1 MNRSCQARWAP
12 LVCMLLS
19 LLSCRPDAIT
29 PDLGPAVPDAWVEL
43 VKAYDEGRE
52 YVGTTVV
59 GSFAKVFFI
68 GASVVV
74 PKSDFVIEDCS
85 GGVEPR
91 TVSYDAATGMWL
103 LDGVSSGVSRSN
115 GRVEESL
122 PVYACF
128 NEKELVLYAANGD
141 VLRFDNIYYQEPSPD
156 PGPGPEPPKP
166 GIPYEIPRI
175 YITTQG
181 QAPVQDK
188 ENYVPGTIRV
198 VDPSCTFAD
207 SADFEAPMKIRGRG
221 NSTWGMPKK
230 PYKIKLEEK
239 HKILGVPKDK
249 EWCLLA
255 NYDDKSLLRNIVAME
270 ISRRLGFSWTPR
282 MVSVEMW
289 FNGAYQG
296 VYTFSEHKKVS
307 KNRVNIDV
315 ATPGDNTGEGLTGGY
330 YLEFENESINEPC
343 WFKTDR
349 YGVTLMYHEPEEPTA
364 EQQAWLR
371 DYVNAFETTLWSLGH
386 TDRGP
391 VNYADYIDVRSFINY
406 YILEELAKD
415 PDANFRK
422 STFITKE
429 RGKKLELYH
438 VWDFDITFGNCN
450 YWGNG
455 LIPGDF
461 LLKNLVW
468 YERLF
473 NKDPEWRKA
482 VKARWNEM
490 YDTLASIPE
499 YIDAQVKLLDGAQ
512 DRNFERWPILGI
524 YVWPNAVWYNTYQE
538 EVDYLKT
545 FYLRRLWW
553 LNDEI
558 NKF

>member
-1 MNRSCQARWAP
+1 
-12 LVCMLLS
+12 
-19 LLSCRPDAIT
+19 
-29 PDLGPAVPDAWVEL
+29 
-43 VKAYDEGRE
+43 
-52 YVGTTVV
+52 
-59 GSFAKVFFI
+59 
-68 GASVVV
+68 
-74 PKSDFVIEDCS
+74 
-85 GGVEPR
+85 
-91 TVSYDAATGMWL
+91 
-103 LDGVSSGVSRSN
+103 
-115 GRVEESL
+115 
-122 PVYACF
+122 
-128 NEKELVLYAANGD
+128 
-141 VLRFDNIYYQEPSPD
+141 
-156 PGPGPEPPKP
+156 
-166 GIPYEIPRI
+166 
-175 YITTQG
+175 
-181 QAPVQDK
+181 
-188 ENYVPGTIRV
+188 
-198 VDPSCTFAD
+198 
-207 SADFEAPMKIRGRG
+207 
-221 NSTWGMPKK
+221 
-230 PYKIKLEEK
+230 
-239 HKILGVPKDK
+239 
-249 EWCLLA
+249 
-255 NYDDKSLLRNIVAME
+255 
-270 ISRRLGFSWTPR
+270 

-429 RGKKLELYH
+429 RGKNLELYH